1 MSSRQVFQLR
11 PSGWEQDPDEE
22 RFKLSTIDPTPNCAY
37 NHYALFFR
45 LEDSDKS
52 RAVDILKAGLE
63 RTLSQARYL
72 CGTIEKDVEGSYCFV
87 KRKDSTV
94 QFVVHQLDPLGNHP
108 SLDDIERSHF
118 SGQSLQDVNLWGVP
132 GLTWGEDSPEANPDR
147 SPVVAAY
154 QLNLLQGGLLFSI
167 HNHHYSCDLMGWSN
181 FTRQLA
187 ENCYA
192 ITNSTSFPPWN
203 PANIDV
209 SRFTK
214 SLPADSL
221 VEGPPIAPKHPGHPE
236 QQVVLFHLPKSKAE
250 ELKKLAT
257 LEDPAS
263 PWISTYDA
271 MCAYVWRM
279 LSKTRA
285 PLYKPDPSAAL
296 WWGEAVNMRPRL
308 HNPPVPERMMRNAV
322 AGAFSDM
329 APVSPLTAKE
339 IISDAPLSK
348 LAGYIRALTES
359 CNEEH
364 LQRLIDFIAPIRDKR
379 TISLRV
385 DSHPPM
391 SMFVTDHRAA
401 DVSSFDF
408 GFAKPITYRHL
419 WGNLVTAGVVLI
431 YAPIKSLINKDEGV
445 TFAITMEKDLVPK
458 LMESSEWTDYFEYRG
473 ID

>member
-11 PSGWEQDPDEE
+11 PSGWEHDPEEE
-22 RFKLSTIDPTPNCAY
+22 RFKLSIIDPTLNCAY

-45 LEDSDKS
+45 LEDSEKS

-72 CGTIEKDVEGSYCFV
+72 CGTIEKDVEGGYSFV
-87 KRKDSTV
+87 KRKESTV
-94 QFVVHQLDPLGNHP
+94 QFIVHRLDPDGNHP
-108 SLDDIERSHF
+108 SLDDIEQSYF
-118 SGQSLQDVNLWGVP
+118 SGHSLQDVNLWSVP
-132 GLTWGEDSPEANPDR
+132 GLTWGERPEADPDN

-154 QLNLLQGGLLFSI
+154 QLNLLEGGLLFSM

-192 ITNSTSFPPWN
+192 IANSSSFPPWD

-214 SLPADSL
+214 NLPVDSL
-221 VEGPPIAPKHPGHPE
+221 VEGPAIAQKHPDHKE
-236 QQVVLFHLPKSKAE
+236 QQAVLFHLPKSKAA
-250 ELKKLAT
+250 ELKKLAM
-257 LEDPAS
+257 PAAS
-263 PWISTYDA
+263 EAPWISTYDA

-279 LSKTRA
+279 LSKIRA
-285 PLYKPDPSAAL
+285 PVHKPDLSARL

-308 HNPPVPERMMRNAV
+308 HNPPVPDRMMRNIV
-322 AGAFSDM
+322 AGAFSDT
-329 APVSPLTAKE
+329 APVPPLTTGDV
-339 IISDAPLSK
+339 ISDAPLSK

-359 CNEEH
+359 CTEQHVEG
-364 LQRLIDFIAPIRDKR
+364 LIEFIAPIRDKR

-385 DSHPPM
+385 DAHPPM
-391 SMFVTDHRAA
+391 SMFVTDHRSA

-408 GFAKPITYRHL
+408 GFARPITYRHL
-419 WGNLVTAGVVLI
+419 WGDLLTAGVVLI
-431 YAPIKSLINKDEGV
+431 YAPIQSSQNSDEGFM
-445 TFAITMEKDLVPK
+445 FAITMEKDLVPK
-458 LMESSEWTDYFEYRG
+458 LMETPEWTNYFEYRG
-473 ID
+473 VD